1 MSYNES
7 KTVLRV
13 EIPHL
18 RGKSNKEAYEYFLP
32 ILGEPDDV
40 DEWEGEVE
48 YFSYYEKNHRFVP
61 VSECSYGRNAANDK
75 WGVDLILAYGN
86 DYNENI
92 GDANHSLGEL
102 HKLSLEL
109 ADKFNIDPNTCRV
122 VSYTWYN
129 GGDEPIEFD

>member
-13 EIPHL
+13 EIPEL

-32 ILGEPDDV
+32 ILGEPDDI

-48 YFSYYEKNHRFVP
+48 YFSYYEKNHKFVP
-61 VSECSYGRNAANDK
+61 VSENSYSRNAANDK

-86 DYNENI
+86 DYNETI
-92 GDANHSLGEL
+92 GEANHSLGEL
-102 HKLSLEL
+102 QNL
-109 ADKFNIDPNTCRV
+109 AQEMAEKFNIDPSRCKV

-129 GGDEPIEFD
+129 GGDEPIDF

>member
-18 RGKSNKEAYEYFLP
+18 KGKGMKEAYEYFYP
-32 ILGEPDDV
+32 ILGEPDDL
-40 DEWEGEVE
+40 DEWDGEIE

-61 VSECSYGRNAANDK
+61 VDEYSYGRDATNDR
-75 WGVDLILAYGN
+75 WGVDLILSYGN
-86 DYNENI
+86 DY
-92 GDANHSLGEL
+92 GDCNGKANHSLGEL
-102 HKLSLEL
+102 RQL
-109 ADKFNIDPNTCRV
+109 AEEMAEKFNVDPDTCRV

-129 GGDEPIEFD
+129 GGDEPREFE